1 MAIWKKIL
9 VSGSSVHVNAI
20 TASSLTNDNFII
32 VGPNGELQDSGL
44 TYDGSVVTLTGA
56 KLIVPGDI
64 SGSGDV
70 KISGSVVIDTNL
82 TVSGTTTLTGDTE
95 LDGNVVVGGDLSAV
109 GDLGITGNAK
119 ITGSLEVDGIST
131 FDGAATFNSGVTIT
145 GANNLRVGGDLIVDG
160 DFTYL
165 NTANLFVEDKFILL
179 NSGSANP
186 DEGGLIIDEGGS
198 AGHAFVYDSDA
209 ARFAFTGS
217 LAHNATSVVPD
228 AFVAAVVHEGSGHTD
243 KAEYQ
248 KAGNIKVDSSNDIWI
263 YV

>member
-1 MAIWKKIL
+1 MSVWKKIL
-9 VSGSSVHVNAI
+9 VSGSSIHVNAI

-32 VGPNGELQDSGL
+32 VGPNGELQNSGL
-44 TYDGSVVTLTGA
+44 TFDGSVVTLTGA

-64 SGSGDV
+64 SGSGDL
-70 KISGSVVIDTNL
+70 KISGSAVIDTNL
-82 TVSGTTTLTGDTE
+82 TVGGTADITGATTLEST
-95 LDGNVVVGGDLSAV
+95 LSVDGNIGGNGNLDIA
-109 GDLGITGNAK
+109 GNAK
-119 ITGSLEVDGIST
+119 ITGSLTVDG
-131 FDGAATFNSGVTIT
+131 ATTLGGNVTLT
-145 GANNLRVGGDLIVDG
+145 NDLTVGGDLKVEG
-160 DFTYL
+160 DYTYI
-165 NTANLFVEDKFILL
+165 NTANLYVEDKFILL

-198 AGHAFVYDSDA
+198 AGHAFVYDADA

-217 LAHNATSVVPD
+217 LGAEATSVTPD

-248 KAGNIKVDSSNDIWI
+248 KAGNIKIDSSDDIWI

>member
-9 VSGSSVHVNAI
+9 VSGSNIHVNEI
-20 TASSLTNDNFII
+20 TASSLTNDNLIV
-32 VGPNGELQDSGL
+32 VGPGGALQNSGL
-44 TYDGSVVTLTGA
+44 TFDGSVVTLTGA

-64 SGSGDV
+64 SGSGDL
-70 KISGSVVIDTNL
+70 KISGSAVIDTNL
-82 TVSGTTTLTGDTE
+82 TVSGTTSLVGGVQLSGDLDVDGNIAGDGNLDIAGNAKVTGSLTVDGASTLVGNVTLTNDLT
-95 LDGNVVVGGDLSAV
+95 VGGDL
-109 GDLGITGNAK
+109 K
-119 ITGSLEVDGIST
+119 
-131 FDGAATFNSGVTIT
+131 
-145 GANNLRVGGDLIVDG
+145 VDG
-160 DFTYL
+160 DFTYV

-198 AGHAFVYDSDA
+198 TGHAFVYDSDA

-217 LAHNATSVVPD
+217 LAHDATSVTPD

-243 KAEYQ
+243 KTEYQ
-248 KAGNIKVDSSNDIWI
+248 KAGNIKVDSSDDIWI